1 MKIDHIALW
10 VKDLEGMKNFYLK
23 YFDCKSG
30 ERYENPTKG
39 FSSFFIRFDDGAR
52 LELMHHNDI
61 SEHNSRDTFGWTHL
75 AIQVGSKAEVDRM
88 TCRFEEDGLT
98 VESRPRVTGDGYYE
112 SVILDPEGNRI
123 ELVSEY

>member
-10 VKDLEGMKNFYLK
+10 VKDLEGMRNFYLK

-30 ERYENPTKG
+30 ELYENSAKG

-52 LELMHHNDI
+52 LELMHRNDI
-61 SEHNSRDTFGWTHL
+61 SENNSIGAFGWTHL
-75 AIQVGSKAEVDRM
+75 AIQVNSKAEVDRM
-88 TCRFEEDGLT
+88 TREFEKDGFAI
-98 VESRPRVTGDGYYE
+98 ESQPRVTGDGYYE

-123 ELVSEY
+123 ELVG